1 MIYLTKSLIVK
12 INKTILV
19 IKRIV
24 SLSLVFNLK
33 IKDAKRAAKKRN
45 KKIKMKMMNKY
56 NINRRK
62 Y

>member
-1 MIYLTKSLIVK
+1 
-12 INKTILV
+12 
-19 IKRIV
+19 
-24 SLSLVFNLK
+24 LSLVFNLK